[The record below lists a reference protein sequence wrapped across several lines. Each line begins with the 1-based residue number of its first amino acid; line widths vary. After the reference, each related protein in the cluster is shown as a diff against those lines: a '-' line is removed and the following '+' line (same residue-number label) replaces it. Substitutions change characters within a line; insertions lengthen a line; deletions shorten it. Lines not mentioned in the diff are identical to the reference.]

1 MYSIDEK
8 FEILNG
14 KLHNE
19 YKLYSNTEVTA
30 ENYNFPHIYLTDEEI
45 GEFNEECRK
54 AGIDLKVVPL
64 SDYKNVAENN
74 LKVDPDK
81 KIELI
86 NDCFIE
92 EQNQSKTDENS
103 FYENEEEKSDLEF
116 NFQLDDPKEN
126 QNQRKKY
133 LNIKRKLTKNHKKQ
147 KIEDKDKNNDKSIYN
162 SNDID
167 DDKNASYFSFKNDK
181 KNKNKNNKN
190 RSENV
195 SRNKKK
201 KVTGLKLPK
210 NLRKNNS
217 IKDNNNKDKKDN
229 NNIKE
234 KKNQKDN
241 KEKYDKKNNFD
252 NLFRKIKETSN
263 DNMNE
268 DKLRKNLIQQI
279 MKNSENL
286 TKDGLVEMAN
296 GKHIGIVGDQFKIY
310 DLQKMTSSKL
320 NNLLGDIDIDSKLN
334 ILYNDNKNSI
344 KTIKNKEEMKRK
356 SIERALIKK
365 KRKEE
370 EQKKKND

>member
-103 FYENEEEKSDLEF
+103 FYENEEEKRDLDF

-133 LNIKRKLTKNHKKQ
+133 LNKKRKLTKNQKSKKQ
-147 KIEDKDKNNDKSIYN
+147 KIKIKITINQFIIVMILMMIKVLVIFLLKM
-162 SNDID
+162 I
-167 DDKNASYFSFKNDK
+167 K
-181 KNKNKNNKN
+181 KIRTKITKTGAKMYLET
-190 RSENV
+190 R
-195 SRNKKK
+195 KKK
-201 KVTGLKLPK
+201 SLGL
-210 NLRKNNS
+210 NF
-217 IKDNNNKDKKDN
+217 
-229 NNIKE
+229 
-234 KKNQKDN
+234 QK
-241 KEKYDKKNNFD
+241 
-252 NLFRKIKETSN
+252 T
-263 DNMNE
+263 
-268 DKLRKNLIQQI
+268 
-279 MKNSENL
+279 
-286 TKDGLVEMAN
+286 
-296 GKHIGIVGDQFKIY
+296 
-310 DLQKMTSSKL
+310 
-320 NNLLGDIDIDSKLN
+320 
-334 ILYNDNKNSI
+334 
-344 KTIKNKEEMKRK
+344 
-356 SIERALIKK
+356 
-365 KRKEE
+365 
-370 EQKKKND
+370 